1 VVITLAGWWGIP
13 MILGDGTPLTNS
25 TRWYL
30 LWFAVPCMGS
40 LCAGAWLEG
49 VGAIRSFNIS
59 RATVPAVHA
68 AGSIVLFAAG
78 SRSVRLFATAMLIGV
93 AASWIVAGV
102 QGPFRAALCAR
113 PSWSLAGRMAH
124 YGSRMQF
131 GSWANAANVRF
142 DQLLLSILA
151 PAAALGIYVVGVS
164 YAGLLVPIPFSAT
177 FVMLPHVVD
186 RHRAGL
192 VRECVEQWY
201 RRLWWTT
208 LAAGAALAPLAVV
221 VVPLAFGQDFRGAVP
236 VAMLLVPAAAILG
249 MNEVLS
255 TAFQG
260 IGRPEIGSRAEGIGL
275 LVTVAALV
283 VFLPRYGI
291 YGAAV
296 ASLLAYGAAHV
307 YLVRKAG
314 VILGTTPKGLYVPT
328 RADTMA
334 LRLVVV
340 HVAHRLMRRPSVP
353 PISTQEL

>member
-1 VVITLAGWWGIP
+1 
-13 MILGDGTPLTNS
+13 
-25 TRWYL
+25 
-30 LWFAVPCMGS
+30 MGS

-208 LAAGAALAPLAVV
+208 LAAGAAPA
-221 VVPLAFGQDFRGAVP
+221 DFQQ
-236 VAMLLVPAAAILG
+236 
-249 MNEVLS
+249 LS
-255 TAFQG
+255 K
-260 IGRPEIGSRAEGIGL
+260 RL
-275 LVTVAALV
+275 
-283 VFLPRYGI
+283 
-291 YGAAV
+291 
-296 ASLLAYGAAHV
+296 
-307 YLVRKAG
+307 
-314 VILGTTPKGLYVPT
+314 
-328 RADTMA
+328 A
-334 LRLVVV
+334 LRF
-340 HVAHRLMRRPSVP
+340 AGGRRRPGTPGRCRRPSGLRPGLSRRGSRRHAARPGRGDSWHERGVVDCFP
-353 PISTQEL
+353 GHRTTGDR